1 MLLLGILVFGI
12 SIGWIASWLVEGR
25 GSRDFGRHLVVG
37 LAGSFI
43 GGTLISLLAG
53 DGFNLRASG
62 ILGSIAGAVLL
73 VLILDFVASKRA
85 A

>member
-1 MLLLGILVFGI
+1 MLIIGILVFGI
-12 SIGWIASWLVEGR
+12 GVGWIASYLVEGR

-37 LAGSFI
+37 LAGSFV
-43 GGTLISLLAG
+43 GGTLVSLLAG

-73 VLILDFVASKRA
+73 VIVLDAVASRRG
-85 A
+85 